1 MVMNSGAR
9 PASYAPEPQR
19 FKQVLGHFGTGVA
32 IITATDETGPAGF
45 SCQSFTALSLDPPL
59 VLFCPART
67 STTWSRIERAGNFC
81 ANILSEQ
88 QRDLAAVF
96 GRTGPDKFADVDWT
110 PSSSGAPVLD
120 GVLTWAGCEVESVH
134 PGGDHLIVIGR
145 VTELGDCGPQQ
156 PLLFYRGRF
165 ASLPASAADGPPEI
179 VETLLAWPRYAD
191 WM

>member
-1 MVMNSGAR
+1 MVMDAGAR
-9 PASYAPEPQR
+9 PASFEPEPQR
-19 FKQVLGHFGTGVA
+19 FKQVLGHFVTGVT
-32 IITATDETGPAGF
+32 IITAVDEAGPVGF

-59 VLFCPART
+59 VLFCPALT
-67 STTWSRIERAGNFC
+67 SSSWPRIERAGYFC

-96 GRTGPDKFADVDWT
+96 GRTAPDKFAGVSWA
-110 PSSSGAPVLD
+110 PCSSGAPVLD
-120 GVLTWAGCEVESVH
+120 GALTWAGCEVQSVH
-134 PGGDHLIVIGR
+134 DGGDHLIVTGR
-145 VTELGDCGPQQ
+145 VDELGDCGPQP

-165 ASLPASAADGPPEI
+165 AGLPASASDGPPEI